1 MSVTNS
7 LARIGPNRYPTRVPV
22 ELTGKQKRALRGA
35 GQRLE
40 TTIKVGRNGVSEAFL
55 KAVAELLD
63 QHELIKVKFTEF
75 KDEKKELAAK
85 IVEQTDSVLISQ
97 VGHTVVLFRQHP
109 DADKRKI
116 KI

>member
-1 MSVTNS
+1 MSATNS
-7 LARIGPNRYPTRVPV
+7 LAPLRRKRYASPVPS

-40 TTIKVGRNGVSEAFL
+40 TTIKVGRNGVSTAFL
-55 KAVAELLD
+55 KAVDELLD

-75 KDEKKELAAK
+75 KEEKKELAAK
-85 IVEQTDSVLISQ
+85 IVADTDSVLISQ
-97 VGHTVVLFRQHP
+97 VGHTVVLFRQH
-109 DADKRKI
+109 ADPEKRKI

>member
-1 MSVTNS
+1 M
-7 LARIGPNRYPTRVPV
+7 PV
-22 ELTGKQKRALRGA
+22 ELNGKQKRALRGA

-40 TTIKVGRNGVSEAFL
+40 TTIKVGRNGVSSAFL
-55 KAVAELLD
+55 KAVDELLD

-85 IVEQTDSVLISQ
+85 IVEQTESVLVSQ
-97 VGHTVVLFRQHP
+97 VGHTVVLFRQQ
-109 DADKRKI
+109 ADPEKRKI